1 MRWVHF
7 QINYFQ
13 TLLLFIFVFVLFC
26 FVFGLVFFWG
36 GVGVRTL
43 YMYMM
48 RWNNAIK
55 DIFFFGKIEKNWIA
69 LNGPQSTI
77 WSMVNMNVMVN
88 KIASFSVIWKVV
100 FRLVKWKRDHKSIFK
115 NKQYCIKHFIKMSE
129 IINYETQDFS
139 KYQFKKSYLFIV
151 MLYNTQL

>member
-13 TLLLFIFVFVLFC
+13 TLLLFIFVFVFFC
-26 FVFGLVFFWG
+26 FVFGLFVFWG

-55 DIFFFGKIEKNWIA
+55 DFFFGKIEKNWIA
-69 LNGPQSTI
+69 LNVHQSHI

-88 KIASFSVIWKVV
+88 KIASFSVILKVGISCCEM
-100 FRLVKWKRDHKSIFK
+100 KKESQK
-115 NKQYCIKHFIKMSE
+115 NKQYCIQHFIQMSE
-129 IINYETQDFS
+129 IINYETQDFL
-139 KYQFKKSYLFIV
+139 KYQLKKKVIYL
-151 MLYNTQL
+151 L